1 MKYKRSPRYSDEF
14 KRDAVQT
21 SLTSPQTQTMLA
33 AKLCIHPNTLS
44 RWRKELTMD
53 NTPSD
58 KKIANVGPEKSVQ
71 ELESEIKKLK
81 KQLKRSQLEA
91 EILKKADEYF
101 TKHGK

>member
-14 KRDAVQT
+14 KREAVQT
-21 SLTSPQTQTMLA
+21 SLSSPQTQTALA

-53 NTPSD
+53 HTSSD
-58 KKIANVGPEKSVQ
+58 KKIANDGPEKSVQ
-71 ELESEIKKLK
+71 ELENEIKRLK
-81 KQLKRSQLEA
+81 KQLRRSQLET

-101 TKHGK
+101 IKHGK